1 MILHPPYHTSKSIPT
16 LFSSLL
22 LHINSLNGLPT
33 MSNFAS
39 NSALLN
45 SPSSNLH
52 LLSSLSN
59 LALSLLIAASRLSII
74 HNTTAT
80 NFPLAYA
87 EYVNLASKARINAN
101 AAGQLATGSGMR
113 VYGKEVA
120 RREWEG
126 LVKLGLCVRVG
137 GGAFGA
143 GHAIGGGGGR
153 DMVRVDVALEE
164 IPLQVELGH
173 VMEKWCKQI

>member
-1 MILHPPYHTSKSIPT
+1 
-16 LFSSLL
+16 
-22 LHINSLNGLPT
+22 
-33 MSNFAS
+33 
-39 NSALLN
+39 
-45 SPSSNLH
+45 
-52 LLSSLSN
+52 
-59 LALSLLIAASRLSII
+59 
-74 HNTTAT
+74 
-80 NFPLAYA
+80 
-87 EYVNLASKARINAN
+87 
-101 AAGQLATGSGMR
+101 MR

-143 GHAIGGGGGR
+143 GNAIGGGGGR

-164 IPLQVELGH
+164 IPLQVELGI